1 VYKRIDGH
9 WIQLCEDDK
18 GSKRARE
25 TTLEEFEIHGVGS
38 GSTVDDEGEVL
49 GYTVK
54 NGLEGEETME
64 FEAYPRDD

>member
-1 VYKRIDGH
+1 MYKRIDGH
-9 WIQLCEDDK
+9 WSQLSEDDK

-25 TTLEEFEIHGVGS
+25 PTLEEFEIRGVGS
-38 GSTVDDEGEVL
+38 GSTIDDEGEVL

-64 FEAYPRDD
+64 FETYPRDD